1 MLKTDKNIKSI
12 FQTITHKTKV
22 FLLSKS
28 SREFLVFLF
37 FFLLAGSFWLLQT
50 LNNDYEV
57 ELIVPVR
64 LNDVPDD
71 VIITSEPV
79 SNVRIKVKDR
89 GTILVNY
96 MFGKGIKP
104 LKLDF
109 KEKENSDDNHV
120 RLLPEDYQKK
130 LQAQLKNS
138 TQILSVLPDTIDYI
152 YSTGSSKRVPV
163 RLQGN
168 ISAARRYYLADTL
181 LIPDSVT
188 IYAPPAVLDTIMV
201 ASTNYL
207 VAEDISD
214 TLRSKLSLSTL
225 RGVKFQPTQVDVVLP
240 VDVYTQKKV
249 EIPLVGVNFPPEM
262 ILRTFPSKI
271 EITFQVGS
279 RRFNEFDAN
288 DFAIYVPYE
297 ELIGLGSE
305 KYHVNLS
312 HIPDG
317 VSNVSISPTQ
327 VDFLIEKK
335 TVANDY

>member
-12 FQTITHKTKV
+12 FQKITHETKV

-57 ELIVPVR
+57 EFTVPVR
-64 LNDVPDD
+64 LKDVPDD

-79 SNVRIKVKDR
+79 SDIRIKVKDR

-96 MFGKGIKP
+96 MLGKVFKP
-104 LKLDF
+104 LMLDF
-109 KEKENSDDNHV
+109 EKKENSADNLV

-138 TQILSVLPDTIDYI
+138 TQLLAVVPDTLEYI

-163 RLQGN
+163 RLKGN
-168 ISAARRYYLADTL
+168 IAAARRYYMADTL

-188 IYAPPAVLDTIMV
+188 VYAPPAVLDTITM
-201 ASTNYL
+201 AYTNYL
-207 VAEDISD
+207 EALDISD
-214 TLRSKLSLSTL
+214 TLQSQLPLSTL
-225 RGVKFQPTQVDVVLP
+225 RGVKFQPSVVNVVLP

-249 EIPLVGVNFPPEM
+249 EVPLVGVNFPPNM
-262 ILRTFPSKI
+262 LLRTFPSKI
-271 EITFQVGS
+271 EVTFQVGS
-279 RRFNEFDAN
+279 RRFNDFDAN
-288 DFAIYVPYE
+288 DFAIYVPYD

-305 KYHVNLS
+305 KYHVKLT
-312 HIPDG
+312 HIPED

-327 VDFLIEKK
+327 VDFLIEKN
-335 TVANDY
+335 TATNGY